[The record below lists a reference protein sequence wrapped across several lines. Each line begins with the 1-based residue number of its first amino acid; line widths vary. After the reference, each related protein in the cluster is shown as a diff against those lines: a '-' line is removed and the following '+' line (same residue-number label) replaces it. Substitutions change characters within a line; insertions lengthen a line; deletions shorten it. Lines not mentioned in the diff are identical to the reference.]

1 MAAQG
6 LGTTGETNPLLSF
19 NVNLSSQEEEDVG
32 ELGENGSALNCSFQC
47 PLCNYTANSS
57 ASLARHNGAVH
68 KGGSVRTVTSS
79 QGTRVLWR
87 DTEETDTRGS
97 GSNVTTAIMMRDKR
111 ATYTCADSNCD
122 QRSKVKRS
130 ILEHLEM
137 EHLPAQFR
145 VEEGKVG
152 PDGRYWIRKNL
163 RYLCSQCDLT
173 IKSHPDLVLHMTKEH
188 GDAIILQKEL
198 PCDNCALV
206 STPRHPEV
214 STWRCTKPR
223 AAWGFTWRLAS
234 PASHVESS
242 WSSRASAEATL
253 RSSTLRKTQGWKV
266 CATNVELLP
275 HTLKTLKITPKLAQ
289 MHYVWQKWQ
298 RSWESEKTR
307 WEHSLPW

>member
-1 MAAQG
+1 
-6 LGTTGETNPLLSF
+6 
-19 NVNLSSQEEEDVG
+19 
-32 ELGENGSALNCSFQC
+32 
-47 PLCNYTANSS
+47 
-57 ASLARHNGAVH
+57 
-68 KGGSVRTVTSS
+68 
-79 QGTRVLWR
+79 
-87 DTEETDTRGS
+87 
-97 GSNVTTAIMMRDKR
+97 MMRDKR

-137 EHLPAQFR
+137 ELLPAQFR

-223 AAWGFTWRLAS
+223 AA
-234 PASHVESS
+234 
-242 WSSRASAEATL
+242 
-253 RSSTLRKTQGWKV
+253 
-266 CATNVELLP
+266 
-275 HTLKTLKITPKLAQ
+275 
-289 MHYVWQKWQ
+289 
-298 RSWESEKTR
+298 
-307 WEHSLPW
+307 